1 MIIFMAANKEEQ
13 TMTTINVDYERQVFE
28 EIQRFP
34 VTELPKVL
42 KLLAVLREDILDVA
56 TDNVAD
62 AQRFWNSFG
71 SWQDTRSAE
80 ELVTEV
86 YAACYTPDREI
97 GL

>member
-1 MIIFMAANKEEQ
+1 MEEQ
-13 TMTTINVDYERQVFE
+13 TMITMNVDYERKVFE

-34 VTELPKVL
+34 VAELPKVL
-42 KLLAVLREDILDVA
+42 KLLAVLREDILDVV
-56 TDNVAD
+56 TDEAAD

-80 ELVTEV
+80 ELVAEV
-86 YAACYTPDREI
+86 YAARYAPDREI